1 MAEQEPGTP
10 DNGSTKP
17 DGAEK
22 KKGNDNRDLWRLLGQ
37 GIQLAVTVAL
47 FAALGR
53 WVDSKYGLNWGTTVL
68 GLCGIVIALYFFV
81 KETSR

>member
-1 MAEQEPGTP
+1 MAEPAPRTP
-10 DNGSTKP
+10 DSGGSKTDEP
-17 DGAEK
+17 EK
-22 KKGNDNRDLWRLLGQ
+22 KKGDDNRDLWRLLGH

-53 WVDSKYGLNWGTTVL
+53 WIDRQYGLAWGTTVL
-68 GLCGIVIALYFFV
+68 GLCGIAIALYFFV